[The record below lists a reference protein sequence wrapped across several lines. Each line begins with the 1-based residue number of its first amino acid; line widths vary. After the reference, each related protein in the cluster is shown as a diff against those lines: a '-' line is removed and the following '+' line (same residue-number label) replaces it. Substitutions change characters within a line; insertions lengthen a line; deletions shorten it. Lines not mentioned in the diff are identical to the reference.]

1 MTIAAAESCTGGLL
15 ISRLTDVAGSS
26 DYVERGVVC
35 YSNRAKSE
43 LLGVLPGIMAEHGA
57 VSEPV
62 GLAMA
67 EGVRQ
72 RAGVD
77 IAVGVTGIAGPGGG
91 TEQKPV
97 GTVVVA
103 VAWAG
108 GQIVERFRFPGGR
121 EGVKFQASQAAL
133 NMLRR
138 VMEGAAPARGTAG
151 EGSR

>member
-1 MTIAAAESCTGGLL
+1 MIG
-15 ISRLTDVAGSS
+15 
-26 DYVERGVVC
+26 
-35 YSNRAKSE
+35 
-43 LLGVLPGIMAEHGA
+43 EHGA

-67 EGVRQ
+67 EGVRE

-77 IAVGVTGIAGPGGG
+77 IAVGMTGIAGPGGG

-108 GQIVERFRFPGGR
+108 GQTVERFRFPGGR
-121 EGVKFQASQAAL
+121 EQVKFQASQAAL

-138 VMEGAAPARGTAG
+138 VMEGAPPAGALAG
-151 EGSR
+151 EGRR